1 MVSQSG
7 LRLFDC
13 LDLDGKDAPD
23 LVPVYVH
30 TAAADLLPAR
40 ASSLSAEAARKICP
54 SCGKEQKQ
62 GSTFC
67 AGCIGAAAPRMIV
80 PLGAETELGPEP
92 GPKRDSLAEAEP
104 VEPQRLDDQLKE
116 GLRTLETAAA
126 RQGTQ
131 PPQDAAGDLCIATM
145 EKGGAGHAPHSTT
158 EGGAVGGN
166 RGDRAQQVVEQAP
179 SAAALRKAKEREGH
193 PAEVKARAS
202 AAFADGETD
211 GSALELTSVAVEAP
225 PMLPLSEHK

>member
-1 MVSQSG
+1 MLRQSWG
-7 LRLFDC
+7 RS
-13 LDLDGKDAPD
+13 
-23 LVPVYVH
+23 
-30 TAAADLLPAR
+30 R
-40 ASSLSAEAARKICP
+40 S
-54 SCGKEQKQ
+54 QKQ
-62 GSTFC
+62 D
-67 AGCIGAAAPRMIV
+67 
-80 PLGAETELGPEP
+80 PLV
-92 GPKRDSLAEAEP
+92 EAEL
-104 VEPQRLDDQLKE
+104 VELQRLDDQLKE

-131 PPQDAAGDLCIATM
+131 PPQDAAGDLCIAAM

-158 EGGAVGGN
+158 GGAVGGN
-166 RGDRAQQVVEQAP
+166 RGDRAQRVVEQAP

-225 PMLPLSEHK
+225 PMLPLSKHE